1 MNSALGVIQRQLK
14 SFLTDPEPSPEMAER
29 VTSAPTHNMASERGL
44 GCLDK
49 MMRRAPVATGGFL
62 SGKVRSKL
70 NKCTLWLQ
78 GKPLHEQERL
88 VNFAISQAKDDRVR
102 RCVLEKSVEG
112 EIGRRRKELAEER
125 AMKNRS
131 AVIRQVRKALK
142 VRCAS
147 DLKCEEPLKDRVE
160 HFIHHPESIIGTLFL
175 HTTEDGSEFYG
186 RGTVDRVLGF
196 RRLRNRSSG
205 SLFDLCVLFHRCYF
219 RSCCI
224 FMIIGLCN
232 HENCCLLLK

>member
-1 MNSALGVIQRQLK
+1 M
-14 SFLTDPEPSPEMAER
+14 
-29 VTSAPTHNMASERGL
+29 
-44 GCLDK
+44 
-49 MMRRAPVATGGFL
+49 
-62 SGKVRSKL
+62 RSKA

-78 GKPLHEQERL
+78 GKPLHEQKRL

-112 EIGRRRKELAEER
+112 KIVKRRKELAEER

-147 DLKCEEPLKDRVE
+147 DLKCEEPLKERVE
-160 HFIHHPESIIGTLFL
+160 HFIHHPESIIGTPFL

-186 RGTVDRVLGF
+186 RIVQVEKGEELWIGYWGLEDSETGAVDH
-196 RRLRNRSSG
+196 
-205 SLFDLCVLFHRCYF
+205 SLTCESFFTMLF
-219 RSCCI
+219 
-224 FMIIGLCN
+224 
-232 HENCCLLLK
+232 